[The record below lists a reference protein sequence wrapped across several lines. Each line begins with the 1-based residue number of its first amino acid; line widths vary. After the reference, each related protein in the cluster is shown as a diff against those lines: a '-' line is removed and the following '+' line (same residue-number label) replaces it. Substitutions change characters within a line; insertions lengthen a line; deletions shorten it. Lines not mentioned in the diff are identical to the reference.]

1 MLSDLSIYVVSL
13 SEGPSDE
20 ARVILSQLKE
30 NRVPV
35 VIVFTKSDLVSED
48 RKNSIQR
55 QLLHLA
61 EELSVPIGDFSL
73 SSSLP
78 VDTFII
84 SCVSGEGIPHLQ
96 QRLVELGTELCRSVP
111 LDVPAEASVLD
122 SLLVPSQG
130 LVLRALV
137 QQGTLRVHAEFV
149 CGLFSGRVRSL
160 VDLKSHTVQSALP
173 GTVVNVLGAR
183 KLPAGMRRNSLL
195 LPSGHTLFVRS
206 AKEIEAIKEQRMLE
220 YAFQSSRCATEA
232 EDTAEFEAAV
242 SSGGER
248 EVVDGEEYVELKKQP
263 VIVVADNANSLNILL
278 DALSQKPLVS
288 VVRTRVGQILESDV
302 RECEQS
308 EVRLVSFNVEAPPKA
323 HLGKK
328 LVYSRLMSELLENI
342 KRLFDWGVCWD
353 DSCFE

>member
-13 SEGPSDE
+13 SEGPSEE
-20 ARVILSQLKE
+20 ARAILSQLKE

-35 VIVFTKSDLVSED
+35 VVVFTKSDLVSED
-48 RKNSIQR
+48 RKNSIRR

-61 EELSVPIGDFSL
+61 DELRVPIGGVSVSL
-73 SSSLP
+73 SLS
-78 VDTFII
+78 VDTFTI
-84 SCVSGEGIPHLQ
+84 SCVSGEGVSHLQ
-96 QRLVELGTELCRSVP
+96 ERLVELGKELRRSVP

-122 SLLVPSQG
+122 SLLIPSQG

-137 QQGTLRVHAEFV
+137 QQGTLRVRDEFV

-160 VDLKSHTVQSALP
+160 VDLKSRAVQMALP

-206 AKEIEAIKEQRMLE
+206 AKEIETIKEQRMLE
-220 YAFQSSRCATEA
+220 YAFQASRCATEA
-232 EDTAEFEAAV
+232 EDAAEYEAAV

-278 DALSQKPLVS
+278 EALSQKPLVS
-288 VVRTRVGQILESDV
+288 IVRTRVGQILESDV

-308 EVRLVSFNVEAPPKA
+308 EVRLVSFNVAPPKA

-328 LVYSRLMSELLENI
+328 VVYSRLMSELLEDVQ
-342 KRLFDWGVCWD
+342 RLFDLRVCWRL
-353 DSCFE
+353 

>member
-1 MLSDLSIYVVSL
+1 
-13 SEGPSDE
+13 
-20 ARVILSQLKE
+20 
-30 NRVPV
+30 
-35 VIVFTKSDLVSED
+35 
-48 RKNSIQR
+48 
-55 QLLHLA
+55 
-61 EELSVPIGDFSL
+61 
-73 SSSLP
+73 
-78 VDTFII
+78 
-84 SCVSGEGIPHLQ
+84 
-96 QRLVELGTELCRSVP
+96 
-111 LDVPAEASVLD
+111 
-122 SLLVPSQG
+122 
-130 LVLRALV
+130 
-137 QQGTLRVHAEFV
+137 
-149 CGLFSGRVRSL
+149 
-160 VDLKSHTVQSALP
+160 
-173 GTVVNVLGAR
+173 
-183 KLPAGMRRNSLL
+183 
-195 LPSGHTLFVRS
+195 
-206 AKEIEAIKEQRMLE
+206 MLE

>member
-137 QQGTLRVHAEFV
+137 QQGTLRVRDEFV

-206 AKEIEAIKEQRMLE
+206 AQEIEALKEQRMLE
-220 YAFQSSRCATEA
+220 
-232 EDTAEFEAAV
+232 
-242 SSGGER
+242 
-248 EVVDGEEYVELKKQP
+248 
-263 VIVVADNANSLNILL
+263 
-278 DALSQKPLVS
+278 
-288 VVRTRVGQILESDV
+288 
-302 RECEQS
+302 
-308 EVRLVSFNVEAPPKA
+308 
-323 HLGKK
+323 
-328 LVYSRLMSELLENI
+328 
-342 KRLFDWGVCWD
+342 
-353 DSCFE
+353 